1 MSFTIEDLIRIAR
14 EEIGNPR
21 LTLREDM
28 SADDVAEWDSLNHT
42 IITMAIGA
50 EYEVALTPKRL
61 GEARTFG
68 ELIAMVNQAIDAR

>member
-50 EYEVALTPKRL
+50 EYGVELTPKGL

-68 ELIAMVNQAIDAR
+68 ELIALVNQAIDAR

>member
-1 MSFTIEDLIRIAR
+1 MRFTIEDLGRIAR

-28 SADDVAEWDSLNHT
+28 SADDVPVWDSLNHT

-50 EYEVALTPKRL
+50 EYGVELAPKRL
-61 GEARTFG
+61 GQARTFG
-68 ELIAMVNQAIDAR
+68 ELVALVNQAIDAG